1 MALASGPSLATGT
14 TRVVEAAPDVLAE
27 WVRFGGALIVTVWLA
42 GVVIARTS
50 HGSRRQ
56 IPQQLGFGLGGAVFL
71 YTTAPASTALAQHLG
86 EAVYGCA
93 LAWLAVEVCRSQ
105 GVRLRPGFAIWDAEQ
120 RRRTWMVTSLSYL
133 ICVVS
138 GFLTAQ
144 ITAGLQALGVGEALV
159 VGLDQRSS
167 IGVVTVADGVLAFV
181 TTVAIEDVVIVAA
194 AVTLLAAARRPAWQV
209 YGVVCLVEIALHVYM
224 GAVALT
230 IALYAAGRVWLYRRY
245 GGVVPLLVG
254 HLLFDLTVL
263 ANWTAPASASRL
275 LAGGLAVA
283 AVCGAARLWTPRRGG
298 ET

>member
-14 TRVVEAAPDVLAE
+14 TRVVQAAPDVLAE
-27 WVRFGGALIVTVWLA
+27 WVRFGGALIVTVWLT
-42 GVVIARTS
+42 GVVITRTS
-50 HGSRRQ
+50 HGSRW
-56 IPQQLGFGLGGAVFL
+56 PQLLGFGVGGAVFL
-71 YTTAPASTALAQHLG
+71 YTTTPASTALAQHLG
-86 EAVYGCA
+86 DAVYGCA

-105 GVRLRPGFAIWDAEQ
+105 GVRLRPGFPVSDTEQ

-144 ITAGLQALGVGEALV
+144 ITAGLWALGVDDALV
-159 VGLDQRSS
+159 VGLEQRSS

-181 TTVAIEDVVIVAA
+181 TTVVIEDVVIVAA
-194 AVTLLAAARRPAWQV
+194 VVTLLAAGRRPAWQI
-209 YGVVCLVEIALHVYM
+209 YGVVCLVEIALHSYM

-245 GGVVPLLVG
+245 GGVVPVVIG
-254 HLLFDLTVL
+254 HFVFDLTVL
-263 ANWTAPASASRL
+263 ANWLAEAPVPHM

-283 AVCGAARLWTPRRGG
+283 AVCGAAQLRTPRRGG
-298 ET
+298 ER